1 MGFEYPKL
9 CQEKIC
15 YLCNTQRNGHKLDF
29 ETLKLSNF
37 SPRMGFR
44 MSFDTQNWVNY
55 WFLEPNK
62 VSVTLDLLC
71 IPPEKGIKWF
81 LSTQNFVKKQD
92 VIMYYPKEWVY

>member
-1 MGFEYPKL
+1 MGFECLKL

-15 YLCNTQRNGHKLDF
+15 YCVRNGYKLDF

-37 SPRMGFR
+37 SARMAFR

-55 WFLEPNK
+55 WFLEPDK

-71 IPPEKGIKWF
+71 ISPKKGIKWF
-81 LSTQNFVKKQD
+81 LSTQNCVKKQD
-92 VIMYYPKEWVY
+92 VIMYYPEEWV